1 MRLHLRLSASPQDL
15 RVVRIGLRSLLRRFG
30 ADEDVI
36 SDVLVA
42 CGEACGNAIRHPVN
56 PSRAGFEIKA
66 KADRER
72 VLLIVRD
79 FGHWRED
86 EDLGGLGFTLM
97 CALMDEV
104 RTRQTAHGTFV
115 RMVAR

>member
-1 MRLHLRLSASPQDL
+1 L
-15 RVVRIGLRSLLRRFG
+15 
-30 ADEDVI
+30 
-36 SDVLVA
+36 
-42 CGEACGNAIRHPVN
+42 
-56 PSRAGFEIKA
+56 
-66 KADRER
+66 
-72 VLLIVRD
+72 RD